1 MVFLFSA
8 AALRLYRISDK
19 DVWLD
24 EANTVLMAEKPLG
37 DLIGALQLDSNP
49 PLYYFML
56 HYWMGAFG
64 NSEFAIRSLSAC
76 CGALL
81 VAGVFLVGW
90 RLVSADVGAVAALLM
105 TLAPMQVAHSQ
116 EA

>member
-1 MVFLFSA
+1 MLAVFLFAA

-24 EANTVLMAEKPLG
+24 EANAVLMAEKPLG
-37 DLIGALQLDSNP
+37 ELMGALQLDSNP
-49 PLYYFML
+49 PLYYLML

-81 VAGVFLVGW
+81 VAGAITWDVHNKRPSARS
-90 RLVSADVGAVAALLM
+90 RLTNRRASCVR
-105 TLAPMQVAHSQ
+105 
-116 EA
+116 